1 MPFWKR
7 KETRNTT
14 SSTESTANP
23 PAWWLATGYGG
34 VNEVA
39 GSTMALKIATVYRC
53 VDILSKGIA
62 QLPLTIKRNQ
72 GGWYEQTD
80 EDIFGL
86 AYLLSVHPNA
96 RQTSFEMMRNAVI
109 QVLLKGNAYIF
120 PVEAADA
127 YESLV
132 LLSPGTVAY
141 DKFSDTYTVNDAVNR
156 INGTYPSDRIIHL
169 KNMSLDGGY
178 TGVSTLAYAGKV
190 LAISANADSLN
201 VDTYKNG
208 GTVKGFVSGKNG
220 STIGFGAV
228 QDNQLRQVAKD
239 IEKQLS
245 SGKTIFNLPGE
256 MSFNQISLSS
266 TDMELLKTKE
276 FNVLEICRFFGV
288 HPDKVFAQATSNYK
302 ASEMSQVAFLTD
314 TLSPYLT
321 QIELEFQVKLIPRE
335 FYKDYRIDFDI
346 EPLMQTDLS
355 TQADYMTKTIAA
367 GARTVNY
374 WRKKLGQAPVEG
386 GDAVLVSANLLELGS
401 PKLHGSE

>member
-1 MPFWKR
+1 MVIR
-7 KETRNTT
+7 RN
-14 SSTESTANP
+14 
-23 PAWWLATGYGG
+23 
-34 VNEVA
+34 
-39 GSTMALKIATVYRC
+39 R
-53 VDILSKGIA
+53 
-62 QLPLTIKRNQ
+62 
-72 GGWYEQTD
+72 GGWFEQTD
-80 EDIFGL
+80 DDIFGL
-86 AYLLSVHPNA
+86 AYLLGVRPNA

-109 QVLLKGNAYIF
+109 QVLLKGNAYIY
-120 PVEAADA
+120 PVEGPDS
-127 YESLV
+127 YESLI

-141 DKFSDTYTVNDAVNR
+141 DKFTDLYTVNDPVNR
-156 INGTYPSDRIIHL
+156 IVGTFTSDKIIHL
-169 KNMSLDGGY
+169 KNMSMDGGY

-190 LAISANADSLN
+190 LAISSNADALN

-220 STIGFGAV
+220 STIGFGTV
-228 QDNQLRQVAKD
+228 QDNQLKQVASD
-239 IEKQLS
+239 IEKQLA
-245 SGKTIFNLPGE
+245 SGNTIFNLPGE

-288 HPDKVFAQATSNYK
+288 HPDKVFAQQTSNYK

-321 QIELEFQVKLIPRE
+321 QIELEYQVKLIPRE
-335 FYKDYRIDFDI
+335 FYNDYRIDFDI
-346 EPLMQTDLS
+346 EPMMQTDLS

-401 PKLHGSE
+401 PKLRGDAGETTKSGISG